1 MSIRIVQVCFPIEMS
16 NEVGNKKYSYFTDI
30 DDLDWQDTVVVET
43 RYGTRVAIFMNY
55 LEETSEY
62 AEKASAWIIQKVD
75 FNGVEA
81 KKTKQRQ
88 IKDIKA
94 KLLERKSKIE
104 ERYIFEI
111 MAQSD
116 PAMASLL
123 KEYDELLG

>member
-1 MSIRIVQVCFPIEMS
+1 MNMKIAQVCFPVEMS
-16 NEVGNKKYSYFTDI
+16 NEIGNKKYSYFTDI

-43 RYGTRVAIFMNY
+43 RYGTRVAVFMNY
-55 LEETSEY
+55 LDESSKY

-75 FNGVEA
+75 LNGVET
-81 KKTKQRQ
+81 KKAKQRQ

-104 ERYIFEI
+104 ERQIFEI

-116 PAMASLL
+116 PAMQA
-123 KEYDELLG
+123 Y